1 MKVFLCAMA
10 GLLLSGQVGAAAERD
25 ILATAR
31 ELAEKGQQADALR
44 QIDRAL
50 AEDPGSA
57 QAQFLKGFLL
67 ARVGREAEAQE
78 IFLDL
83 TRRYPQYPEP
93 FNNLAVLYAQRGEY
107 ERAVEILKQA
117 LQTHSSY
124 GAAYENLTKVY
135 GKLASRAYDRAL
147 GQESSTPSAGP
158 GLQLLAEL
166 DGSAAGT
173 DSAPAII
180 AARPPGEAAPTKP
193 MEPLPGAPEPRETV
207 PVAPVAPAEP
217 IVEFDA
223 SAVVS
228 LVEGWARAWSEQRVE
243 DYLGFY
249 SRDFLPE
256 DGSSRD
262 SWSQVRAERIRRPRR
277 IEVEV
282 DSIGVRKIAEGSAQ
296 AKFNQTYRSD
306 RFEDRVVKTLDL
318 VLEDGNW
325 KIRAEMSS
333 LD

>member
-1 MKVFLCAMA
+1 MKAFLCALSW
-10 GLLLSGQVGAAAERD
+10 LLLVGQVGAAAEKD

-31 ELAEKGQQADALR
+31 ELAENGQQADALR

-50 AEDPGSA
+50 AENPGSA
-57 QAQFLKGFLL
+57 EARFLKGFLL
-67 ARVGREAEAQE
+67 ARIGREDEAQE

-166 DGSAAGT
+166 DGSATGA
-173 DSAPAII
+173 DSVPAIV
-180 AARPPGEAAPTKP
+180 AARPPGEAAPTTP
-193 MEPLPGAPEPRETV
+193 MEPLPSVPGPRET
-207 PVAPVAPAEP
+207 APVAPAEP

-223 SAVVS
+223 PAVVS
-228 LVEGWARAWSEQRVE
+228 LVEAWARAWSEQRVD
-243 DYLGFY
+243 DYLDFY
-249 SRDFLPE
+249 SQDFLPQ

-262 SWSQVRAERIRRPRR
+262 SWSRVRAERIRRPRQ

-282 DSIGVRKIAEGSAQ
+282 DSIGVRKTAEGGAQ

-318 VLEDGNW
+318 VLEDGKW